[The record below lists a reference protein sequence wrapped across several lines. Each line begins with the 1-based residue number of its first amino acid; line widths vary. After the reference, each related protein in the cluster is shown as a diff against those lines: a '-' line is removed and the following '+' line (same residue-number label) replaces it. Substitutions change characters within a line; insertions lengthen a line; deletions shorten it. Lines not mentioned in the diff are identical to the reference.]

1 MREEHL
7 AEGPLI
13 VLVVRD
19 GDGTATSSC
28 IGGPNCGDLSRGG
41 RFKADEGD
49 PIVQSMSLAIGLTI
63 FLVATISVL
72 LHWCRQRRQR
82 MRATTPGI
90 PTIRDPASTAPSL
103 VIAVL
108 NPGDTELSTIAAA
121 HHSQLVLARPSPV
134 ACESD
139 SPPVPAAAT
148 AAAAAAAAATAA
160 AAEEERE
167 DEPAERRPVVCLL
180 LLPPLVAV
188 PPPLPPVL
196 ALPLA
201 AALLL

>member
-1 MREEHL
+1 MYRVVARPQISSVRYLKIEIVNETAHHLGRMMSFGEPASDGTLHLFPMDEHH
-7 AEGPLI
+7 
-13 VLVVRD
+13 RD

-90 PTIRDPASTAPSL
+90 PTICDPASTAPSL

-139 SPPVPAAAT
+139 SPPVPAAVKDARWT
-148 AAAAAAAAATAA
+148 RDSAMAA
-160 AAEEERE
+160 
-167 DEPAERRPVVCLL
+167 
-180 LLPPLVAV
+180 
-188 PPPLPPVL
+188 
-196 ALPLA
+196 
-201 AALLL
+201 